1 MKTGGPEPAAATVR
15 WIKSSYSAG
24 NGGQCVE
31 VAHAAAAVLIRDST
45 KRPRKVFLSVG
56 VDEWAAFLRVAGHG

>member
-1 MKTGGPEPAAATVR
+1 MTPEPDFAGQRSPSRVN
-15 WIKSSYSAG
+15 SAG
-24 NGGQCVE
+24 NGGDCVE

-56 VDEWAAFLRVAGHG
+56 VDEWAAFLRMAGHG